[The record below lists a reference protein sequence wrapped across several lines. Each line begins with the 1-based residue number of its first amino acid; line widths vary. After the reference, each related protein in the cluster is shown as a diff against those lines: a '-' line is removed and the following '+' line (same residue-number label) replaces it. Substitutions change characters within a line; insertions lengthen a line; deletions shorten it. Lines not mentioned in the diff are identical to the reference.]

1 MSGDFSRDTSHAARL
16 ARYTRV
22 LLQQG
27 RPLLDAD
34 FNEQSAIHLELLRT
48 FIADMVGSGWRP
60 EKEKGTGGFNV
71 EPVPPAN
78 PKNFK
83 ITKGHF
89 YVGGILCDNPEDN
102 CTYLEQP
109 FLPHPDPFPSRE
121 KFVAYIECWERH
133 LCAVQQPALRE
144 IALGGPDTAAR
155 AQIVWQVRVATADWV
170 KEQTDQLNAA
180 LVERIKAVAA
190 DKNEQD
196 ALKEQQKKALPDS
209 TKALLAE
216 IKSPTADLRA
226 KAQDWFDAL
235 AAAPPRLR
243 AMAKRDAS
251 DNEACSISPDSIYRG
266 RENQLYRVEIHQGGT
281 LAGNVKPTFKWSRE
295 NGSVLFAVQSGKSE
309 KSIVVA
315 GLDGEV
321 VTLTIPLETL
331 GHDRRTGLCVGDW
344 VEVTS
349 EAFELDAL
357 APPLG
362 QLKQIDRTRR
372 SVVVQVVKL
381 TGSTFDFADFGA
393 CTLLRRWD
401 QTEHLEANGTVAVA
415 EATVTNAWMP
425 LECGVQIQF
434 QPGGVYRTGDYWLI
448 PARVASGDVL
458 WPQGDDGQ
466 GISGPTFVAPDGIT
480 RHRAAI
486 HGS

>member
-1 MSGDFSRDTSHAARL
+1 MSGDFSRDTSRAAQL

-27 RPLLDAD
+27 RPLLDAE
-34 FNEQSAIHLELLRT
+34 FNEQSAIHHDLLRT

-60 EKEKGTGGFNV
+60 AEESFRIIMPGA
-71 EPVPPAN
+71 PA
-78 PKNFK
+78 KSTNFK

-89 YVGGILCDNPEDN
+89 YVDGILCDNPVD
-102 CTYLEQP
+102 CTYVDQP
-109 FLPHPDPFPSRE
+109 FRPKPVPALVATGN
-121 KFVAYIECWERH
+121 FVAYIECWERH

-144 IALGGPDTAAR
+144 IALGGPDTASR
-155 AQIVWQVRVATADWV
+155 AQIVWQVRVATAKWV
-170 KEQTDQLNAA
+170 EDQLAQLNAA
-180 LVERIKAVAA
+180 LDVRINAEVNKDEKKSLTSLKGAL
-190 DKNEQD
+190 NEKTE
-196 ALKEQQKKALPDS
+196 ALSKLIGKKLSKTDDDDVS
-209 TKALLAE
+209 TASEA
-216 IKSPTADLRA
+216 
-226 KAQDWFDAL
+226 WFEAL

-266 RENQLYRVEIHQGGT
+266 RENQLYRVEIHEGGT
-281 LAGNVKPTFKWSRE
+281 LAGDVKPTFKWSRE
-295 NGSVLFAVQSGKSE
+295 NGSVLFAVQSGKS
-309 KSIVVA
+309 IAVA
-315 GLDGEV
+315 APDGGGVV

-349 EAFELDAL
+349 ESFELEAL

-362 QLKQIDRTRR
+362 QVKRIDRTRR
-372 SVVVQVVKL
+372 SVEVEMVKVKR
-381 TGSTFDFADFGA
+381 TFDFDT

-401 QTEHLEANGTVAVA
+401 QTEHLDANGTVVVA
-415 EATVTNAWMP
+415 EVNGTNAWTP
-425 LECGVQIQF
+425 LERGVQIQF

-458 WPQGDDGQ
+458 WPQVADVP
-466 GISGPTFVAPDGIT
+466 SFVAPDGIT

-486 HGS
+486 GHGS